1 STKGLFE
8 DMFSAT
14 QETDGQTAIKTLK
27 DNSPQAYQEMIG
39 NIVWKQLKK
48 NSVSS
53 WFQYGDNSLLE
64 AMMSITGAVVIGD
77 LINDPNLA
85 GAN

>member
-1 STKGLFE
+1 
-8 DMFSAT
+8 
-14 QETDGQTAIKTLK
+14 DGQTAIKTLK

-85 GAN
+85 GANNSTNPIVTLPG